1 MHASYLMFFLTISAF
16 AQTTPQIEVIPAPK
30 TIEDFEHQYKGCL
43 ANSECDQVMGLQL
56 SRWKELV
63 SKLNDPKMD
72 NNKKHQFIELF
83 RSKYGIPVEFYTT
96 QKSQQGFKP
105 LLYNSP
111 CKNHNPKEG
120 EKTLKG
126 TAFLKSLTKEKA
138 TIWRD
143 QTQIEVPVGELL
155 NPQPVTV
162 YNDKNSDVYFLPIGD
177 QPLFIKDKSL
187 HVLKEDDGFF
197 YLLKVSPNGNWK
209 VENLD
214 YSRLSTWEDKREEVT
229 CPKDPT
235 NIAPKEF
242 GVEFCKSI
250 WNEDMKKQVVV
261 KLRQGCV
268 I

>member
-1 MHASYLMFFLTISAF
+1 MHASYLMFFLTISVF

-63 SKLNDPKMD
+63 SKLSDPKME

-111 CKNHNPKEG
+111 CKDHNPKEG

-126 TAFLKSLTKEKA
+126 TAFIKSLTKDKA
-138 TIWRD
+138 VIWRD

-155 NPQPVTV
+155 TPQPVTL
-162 YNDKNSDVYFLPIGD
+162 YNESSSDIYYLPIGD

-187 HVLKEDDGFF
+187 HILKEDDGFF
-197 YLLKVSPNGNWK
+197 YLLKVSANGVWK
-209 VENLD
+209 IENLD
-214 YSRLSTWEDKREEVT
+214 YGRLSSWEDKREEVT

-235 NIAPKEF
+235 NIAPKAF
-242 GVEFCKSI
+242 GVEFCKTI
-250 WNEDMKKQVVV
+250 WNEDLKKTVVV